1 MSQTVKT
8 ILSEIIDEVL
18 AERVSEDSINAIFDA
33 LGSKIKNPS
42 EDKIA
47 KVFTNMGVPYKF
59 AIGLAKEF
67 MKRHNVSEAE
77 LEETTSQGNVAG
89 YSVPGAFSGT
99 ASRGKKDARDARIA
113 HGTVAK
119 QIHDKV
125 DKLREGKISVGD
137 SVHVKKGAPVLD
149 KSFIGKLGLI
159 TYARGN
165 SLNIE
170 FPNGRT
176 IALTTRDVEKAP
188 DSVDESAKKYD
199 IGMGYKGNGL
209 TIWNRAEEEHG
220 DYKTIAHVSDDGV
233 VKFYDKN
240 LPPAIKRRIE
250 KEGDLMK
257 KKSKNESLNE
267 SAEVAFSKSNFKKL
281 ASSSG
286 GKGIVVF
293 GTGGGYS
300 DTSEFSMT
308 GDALQQAIDK
318 GKLDILA
325 SNAERN
331 VRGARDPQMRG
342 RKFMIRL
349 DEGALNEASGA
360 PDKKSFDMGA
370 RGYAKGLKAPSQDKS
385 FMDYLKSTNND
396 ATVGPFL
403 KSWISGWTS
412 AHIKD
417 SNEILKKSGAFSPEE
432 LRAFPSMNEAT
443 YREFKGNPDLTTK
456 QKIGLTIKE
465 VNGAL
470 FKIERAIKQASKLK
484 LERGVDPDNYWG
496 STRRQMNKI
505 SERILKIARE
515 LREMK

>member
-1 MSQTVKT
+1 MSQKVKQV
-8 ILSEIIDEVL
+8 IYDLINEVV
-18 AERVSEDSINAIFDA
+18 AEMSGDSSNVIFSAIE
-33 LGSKIKNPS
+33 KRYKNPT
-42 EDKIA
+42 EADIIKM
-47 KVFTNMGVPYKF
+47 FTGMGVPYKY
-59 AIGLAKEF
+59 AKGI
-67 MKRHNVSEAE
+67 AE
-77 LEETTSQGNVAG
+77 KYLSSKSVDEDLEETTNQGSIAG
-89 YSVPGAFSGT
+89 YNVPGAFSGT

-113 HGTVAK
+113 HGTVVK

-125 DKLREGKISVGD
+125 DKLREGKISV
-137 SVHVKKGAPVLD
+137 
-149 KSFIGKLGLI
+149 
-159 TYARGN
+159 
-165 SLNIE
+165 
-170 FPNGRT
+170 
-176 IALTTRDVEKAP
+176 
-188 DSVDESAKKYD
+188 DESTKKYD
-199 IGMGYKGNGL
+199 IGMGYLGNGL
-209 TIWNRAEEEHG
+209 TVWNRAEEEHG
-220 DYKTIAHVSDDGV
+220 DYKTIAHVGETGV

-267 SAEVAFSKSNFKKL
+267 GVVDYSVEYYKGNQALPAKYVKKYG
-281 ASSSG
+281 SS
-286 GKGIVVF
+286 
-293 GTGGGYS
+293 
-300 DTSEFSMT
+300 
-308 GDALQQAIDK
+308 GDALEDAINSAPRVATHVSIYTMTK
-318 GKLDILA
+318 KLGKYIVFNKKKIEE
-325 SNAERN
+325 SES
-331 VRGARDPQMRG
+331 
-342 RKFMIRL
+342 
-349 DEGALNEASGA
+349 LNEASGA
-360 PDKKSFDMGA
+360 SDKKSFDMGA